1 LDYQRSIESVIRRT
15 ASQPFRFKF
24 SVLYIGI
31 TGIVAYLNGVSN
43 CGRLLF
49 FNTGMLIG
57 GLLLILL
64 GLEWVEQGVINKR
77 KYKVYALVLLIAR
90 MALIEGIMLMDCNG
104 IALLLLP
111 MLPYNAH
118 FAFGGAASTPLSL
131 FYIMIVFWRSKLE
144 GNILYLNPGSSSNL
158 LAFTFVMLLVPLI
171 ANVIRRDDESR
182 RRTEEL
188 LVDLEISHLKLQ
200 AYTEQVAELAAAEE
214 RNRLAR
220 DIHDSL
226 GHYLTVVNIQLEK
239 AIAYQQRDPA
249 EVVQAIQDAK
259 QAAADALRDVR
270 HSVSTLRSNQG
281 VFSLEAALEK
291 LVETTNSD
299 QLNIKLSIEGKGAG
313 YPKSILTALYRAA
326 QEGLTNIQKHAQAS
340 EAVLKVVL
348 DETTAK
354 MVLSDNGLG
363 FDTQIMDQTSSSQ
376 PQAFGLRGI
385 RERLEL
391 VRGSMTIQSTPK
403 QGTVLTI
410 TVPKSPYMTNEPV
423 EREPSWR

>member
-1 LDYQRSIESVIRRT
+1 
-15 ASQPFRFKF
+15 
-24 SVLYIGI
+24 VLYIGI
-31 TGIVAYLNGVSN
+31 TGIVAYLNGVGN
-43 CGRLLF
+43 CGTLLF

-57 GLLLILL
+57 GLLLLLL
-64 GLEWVEQGVINKR
+64 GLEWIEQGIVNKSN
-77 KYKVYALVLLIAR
+77 YKVYALLLLIAR
-90 MALIEGIMLMDCNG
+90 MALIEGIMLIDCNG

-118 FAFGGAASTPLSL
+118 FAFGGAASTPLSM
-131 FYIMIVFWRSKLE
+131 FYILAVFWRSKLE

-158 LAFTFVMLLVPLI
+158 LAFTFVMLFVPLI

-270 HSVSTLRSNQG
+270 HSVGTLRNNQG
-281 VFSLEAALEK
+281 DFSLAASLEK
-291 LVETTNSD
+291 LVETTGSD
-299 QLNIKLSIEGKGAG
+299 QLNISLSVEGNEAG
-313 YPKSILTALYRAA
+313 YPMSILTSLYRAA
-326 QEGLTNIQKHAQAS
+326 QEGLTNVQKHAQAS
-340 EAVLKVVL
+340 EAVLKIVL
-348 DETTAK
+348 GETMARMT
-354 MVLSDNGLG
+354 LSDNGLG
-363 FDTQIMDQTSSSQ
+363 FDLQTIDQTHSSQ
-376 PQAFGLRGI
+376 SQAFGLRGI

-391 VRGSMTIQSTPK
+391 VKGNMVIQSTPK
-403 QGTVLTI
+403 QGTELTVTI
-410 TVPKSPYMTNEPV
+410 PKSPFKTNKQV
-423 EREPSWR
+423 ESELSWK